1 MAKKKATK
9 KTTDSAEAIT
19 QMLYNQ
25 ARLLKGMDSYLE
37 SIEQLMENI
46 LKSSKLVRQRYTQYV
61 DELRKM
67 QEEKPE

>member
-1 MAKKKATK
+1 
-9 KTTDSAEAIT
+9 
-19 QMLYNQ
+19 MLYNQ